1 MNEKLANEVM
11 KEIDEKL
18 GTIDNPFR
26 AYRLEFPYRVE
37 MTLPQDDHNTK
48 ITIDT
53 RSEEV
58 SFARSKED
66 VLFETELSHKHSKT
80 SYAKHIT
87 KFIEEHLWNIPPK
100 EMIVTYTGK
109 PFVQEMTPE
118 EIENYQ
124 REVVSGES

>member
-1 MNEKLANEVM
+1 MNFEKNTANM
-11 KEIDEKL
+11 GAIAC
-18 GTIDNPFR
+18 NN
-26 AYRLEFPYRVE
+26 RL
-37 MTLPQDDHNTK
+37 K
-48 ITIDT
+48 INY
-53 RSEEV
+53 SP
-58 SFARSKED
+58 AKED
-66 VLFETELSHKHSKT
+66 VLFETELFHKHSKT

-109 PFVQEMTPE
+109 PFVQEMTQE